1 MKKRLTWGG
10 FLTAYLAI
18 SPAIGSTALGVW
30 LINNEN
36 TIRQFQTIDWIWATL
51 TLTALSAIAIAPPTL
66 LAFVFGY
73 FLGWA
78 AVLPLISM
86 NLLAIM
92 SVYWVVQLTDKQ
104 VVQDFFVT
112 YPRTKSFFDKIQTNQ
127 FNFVFFTKL
136 SPVLPFALTNVLFA
150 VADLRLKNILLG
162 GFLGMIPRTL
172 LAVWVGYEAQNI
184 KILIDN
190 PNENVV
196 SRVVI
201 MALFLVSVVGV
212 IWVFKKQASSK

>member
-1 MKKRLTWGG
+1 LKKRLTWGG

-18 SPAIGSTALGVW
+18 SPAIGSSVLGAW

-36 TIRQFQTIDWIWATL
+36 TVRHFQVADWFWATL
-51 TLTALSAIAIAPPTL
+51 ILTVLSAVAVTPPTL

-73 FLGWA
+73 FLGWV
-78 AVLPLISM
+78 AVLPLILM

-92 SVYWVVQLTDKQ
+92 SVYWAVQLFDKHII
-104 VVQDFFVT
+104 QDFFVA

-127 FNFVFFTKL
+127 FRFVFFTKL

-150 VADLRLKNILLG
+150 VADLRLKNILAG

-184 KILIDN
+184 RTLIGN
-190 PNENVV
+190 PNDNTA

-201 MALFLVSVVGV
+201 LALLLVSIGGV
-212 IWVFKKQASSK
+212 IWVFKKKSQ